1 MTPRKAWAIY
11 IALLFGT
18 FVTIEASAF
27 QIPALPSVTRHFG
40 IPVSLSSLMLM
51 LYFLAVAVFAPI
63 MGRVG
68 DVYGRKRIL
77 LFGLVV
83 FAMSEFAAALAPNFL
98 SFLVAR
104 FLQGFAV
111 ACILPSVFVY
121 ATHLFDDKQRGLA
134 LGILSFTMTLGGATG
149 GALGGLL
156 IDRFGWES
164 IYWISG
170 VLALGG
176 LLPVYLIVPE
186 IRGERINAAFDYK
199 GALLLLITF
208 GALLSLPTWASN
220 IGTHSPLFWAIL
232 VCGLITLL
240 VLIQH
245 SRRTAAPVLDTKILS
260 TKAFSLPLAI
270 FWLHV
275 LFTSSVLYALAFF
288 MNNRPGGNASQFGLM
303 TLFMFG
309 SAMLSSPIAGRLC
322 DRFEARRV
330 SLFALIG
337 TLGGSFLFL
346 TIQIDSSLAH
356 IAAICSLLGIM
367 LGANTPASMKMAF
380 GAIPP
385 ERIGVGTGMFSMF
398 RDMASPTGSSLALA
412 VFGTAL
418 ADKASSALSR
428 LIDGHALEADTLTAL
443 VRAATNRGPLPEAL
457 ATQLQAAGIKT
468 SELITA
474 ASAEALQGALTQV
487 GYLLCVPILI
497 ALILAT
503 QLARTRQANAA
514 SALSPRVSAIKQQ

>member
-1 MTPRKAWAIY
+1 
-11 IALLFGT
+11 
-18 FVTIEASAF
+18 
-27 QIPALPSVTRHFG
+27 
-40 IPVSLSSLMLM
+40 
-51 LYFLAVAVFAPI
+51 
-63 MGRVG
+63 
-68 DVYGRKRIL
+68 
-77 LFGLVV
+77 
-83 FAMSEFAAALAPNFL
+83 
-98 SFLVAR
+98 
-104 FLQGFAV
+104 
-111 ACILPSVFVY
+111 
-121 ATHLFDDKQRGLA
+121 
-134 LGILSFTMTLGGATG
+134 
-149 GALGGLL
+149 
-156 IDRFGWES
+156 
-164 IYWISG
+164 
-170 VLALGG
+170 
-176 LLPVYLIVPE
+176 
-186 IRGERINAAFDYK
+186 
-199 GALLLLITF
+199 
-208 GALLSLPTWASN
+208 LLSLPTWASN

-288 MNNRPGGNASQFGLM
+288 MNNRPGGNASQFGMM

-346 TIQIDSSLAH
+346 TIRIDSSLAH
-356 IAAICSLLGIM
+356 IATICSLLGIM

-412 VFGTAL
+412 IFGTAL
-418 ADKASSALSR
+418 ADKAGSALSR
-428 LIDGHALEADTLTAL
+428 LVDRHALDVETMDAL
-443 VRAATNRGPLPEAL
+443 IRAATNRGPLPEPL
-457 ATQLQAAGIKT
+457 AAQLQNAGINAP
-468 SELITA
+468 ELIQT

-487 GYLLCVPILI
+487 GYLICIPILI
-497 ALILAT
+497 AILLAT
-503 QLARTRQANAA
+503 QLVRTRQA
-514 SALSPRVSAIKQQ
+514 SAPGAFSSPVSAMKPK